1 MKGDW
6 VQEVS
11 RLGAGQRVSTLGGH
25 THKVS
30 HALEISTMNSLHY
43 KPGLD
48 LPRFLEGFLGRR
60 GFAIAHC
67 EAKDTGSRCHREY

>member
-1 MKGDW
+1 MKRDW

-11 RLGAGQRVSTLGGH
+11 RLGGRAERLYSWGC

-48 LPRFLEGFLGRR
+48 LLRVLEGFLGR
-60 GFAIAHC
+60 
-67 EAKDTGSRCHREY
+67 